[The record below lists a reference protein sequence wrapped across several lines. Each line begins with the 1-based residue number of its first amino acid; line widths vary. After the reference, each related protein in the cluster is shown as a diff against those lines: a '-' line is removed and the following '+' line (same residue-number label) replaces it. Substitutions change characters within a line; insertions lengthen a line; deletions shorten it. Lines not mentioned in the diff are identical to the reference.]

1 MLQAII
7 RVERGAERKLELGL
21 LLLHLVVFH
30 LVVFHLVA
38 LFGLFTLLALPGHLV
53 FISHLVLIGHFI
65 LVFHLILAFHLVLV
79 FHFVLAFHL
88 VLVFH
93 FVLSEGW
100 QDRRAGEQCGGDE
113 QGAYSFQHVFSSPQ
127 IVVSGCAAKP
137 SPQGMRA
144 AIVNGLHTSRNRARP
159 SSQAG
164 DGQ

>member
-1 MLQAII
+1 M
-7 RVERGAERKLELGL
+7 ELGL

-88 VLVFH
+88 VLIFH

>member
-1 MLQAII
+1 M
-7 RVERGAERKLELGL
+7 ELGL

-53 FISHLVLIGHFI
+53 FISHLVLIGH
-65 LVFHLILAFHLVLV
+65 LVLV

-88 VLVFH
+88 VLIFH